1 MQKLPAVYELRD
13 DQLVEVRSALRLE
26 QFTA

>member
-13 DQLVEVRSALRLE
+13 DELVEVRPAALLE